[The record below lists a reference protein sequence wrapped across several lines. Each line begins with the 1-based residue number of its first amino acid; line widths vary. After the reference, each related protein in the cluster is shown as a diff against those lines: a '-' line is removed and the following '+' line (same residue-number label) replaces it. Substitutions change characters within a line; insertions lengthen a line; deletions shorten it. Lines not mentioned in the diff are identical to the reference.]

1 MNITAAIV
9 LYENDAAMLV
19 QAINSCLASS
29 LISKLYLIDNSETQ
43 KLAHLKKDERI
54 EYIHNSKNI
63 GFGAAHNI
71 AIHQTNSTYHL
82 ILNPD
87 ISFSTGVIEQL
98 AAFMEKH
105 PDIGTVM
112 PKILYNQGEIQRLC
126 KLLPSPINLF
136 GRRFAGASKWGKAL
150 DASYEL
156 SDFNYDYVLDVPNL
170 SGCFMFVRTAILK
183 KIGGFDTRYFMY
195 LEDVDLVRRIGRHA
209 RTVFYPFVS
218 IYHGYQKGSYANGKL
233 MRIHIQSAIKYFNK
247 WGWFIDSDRRKL
259 NKITLDRIAK
269 HKL

>member
-1 MNITAAIV
+1 M
-9 LYENDAAMLV
+9 
-19 QAINSCLASS
+19 
-29 LISKLYLIDNSETQ
+29 
-43 KLAHLKKDERI
+43 
-54 EYIHNSKNI
+54 
-63 GFGAAHNI
+63 
-71 AIHQTNSTYHL
+71 
-82 ILNPD
+82 
-87 ISFSTGVIEQL
+87 EQQ
-98 AAFMEKH
+98 

-126 KLLPSPINLF
+126 KLLPGPINLL

-150 DASYEL
+150 DAYYEL

-183 KIGGFDTRYFMY
+183 KIDGFDPRYFMY
-195 LEDVDLVRRIGRHA
+195 LEDVDLVRRIGEHA

-218 IYHGYQKGSYANGKL
+218 VYHGYQKGSYANARL

-269 HKL
+269 RKL